1 MSVGQNTLDTFLGLL
16 KVRHTKSFTGRLF
29 NEHPHKYNLFGLS
42 KMLSDYGVD
51 NAATKITEKE
61 ENISAIETPFVA
73 HFGGEFV
80 VVKQVGEDALSIIRY
95 GKEISVPLKDFLG
108 SWSGVVLLAETTE
121 ESSEP
126 NFSEHRKKDLLQNG
140 QEYLLYA
147 ALGALVLSMFFAQ
160 SLFRSR
166 SLSMLLLLNIF
177 GAYISWLLV
186 LKSMRIGSRYADKIC
201 SLFNQHDCNDV
212 LESSAA
218 KLFGV
223 LGWSEVGLGYF
234 VSNVLILLFAPNMV
248 SLLATINLLALPY
261 TLWSV
266 WYQKVRAKQWCVLC
280 LIVQALLWLTFTVN
294 FVFGF
299 IQIPTV
305 DLNIFAALC
314 VLGGLTLAINI
325 LAPKLNRERYL
336 SHIKQEI
343 NSLKADEDVFKAF
356 LIKQPCYTLP
366 PPLSN
371 KAERGRILF
380 GNSGA
385 KLNITILSNPYCNP
399 CARMHKRMERLL
411 KDTNNQVCIEYVLSS
426 FTDELESTNKFLI
439 AAALQK
445 DKAEMMKI
453 FSNWFENGKLQR
465 DEFFKD
471 WGLDMSRPEIEAIFQ
486 KHKKWKEETKLTATP
501 AILVNGYKLPENYRI
516 EDLRYFAEF
525 DFEIK

>member
-1 MSVGQNTLDTFLGLL
+1 
-16 KVRHTKSFTGRLF
+16 
-29 NEHPHKYNLFGLS
+29 
-42 KMLSDYGVD
+42 
-51 NAATKITEKE
+51 
-61 ENISAIETPFVA
+61 
-73 HFGGEFV
+73 V
-80 VVKQVGEDALSIIRY
+80 VVKQVGKDAVSIIRY

-108 SWSGVVLLAETTE
+108 SLSGVVLLAETTE

-147 ALGALVLSMFFAQ
+147 VLGALALSVFFTQ
-160 SLFRSR
+160 SLFRSW
-166 SLSMLLLLNIF
+166 SLSMLLLLNIL

-212 LESSAA
+212 LESPAA

-234 VSNVLILLFAPNMV
+234 ISNVLILLFAPSMV
-248 SLLATINLLALPY
+248 PLLAIINLLALPY

-266 WYQKVRAKQWCVLC
+266 WYQKIKAKQWCVLC

-294 FVFGF
+294 FLFGF
-299 IQIPTV
+299 IQIPV
-305 DLNIFAALC
+305 IGLIIFAALC
-314 VLGGLTLAINI
+314 VFVGLSLAINI
-325 LAPKLNRERYL
+325 LTPKLNRERYL

-343 NSLKADEDVFKAF
+343 NSLKADEDVFKTF
-356 LIKQPCYTLP
+356 LIKQPLYTLP
-366 PPLSN
+366 YPLSN
-371 KAERGRILF
+371 NTERGRIQF
-380 GNSGA
+380 GNSEA

-411 KDTNNQVCIEYVLSS
+411 KDTNNQICVEYVLSS

-439 AAALQK
+439 AVALQK
-445 DKAEMMKI
+445 DKAEVMKI
-453 FSNWFENGKLQR
+453 FSDWFGNGKPQR

-471 WGLDMSRPEIEAIFQ
+471 LGLDMSRPEIEAVFQ
-486 KHKKWKEETKLTATP
+486 KHKQWKEETKLTATP
-501 AILVNGYKLPENYRI
+501 TILVNGYKLPENYQI
-516 EDLRYFAEF
+516 EDLRYFTEF
-525 DFEIK
+525 DVEIK